1 MYIYGFVVATPQLV
15 CVAAVVLLADGT
27 PANDPALL
35 ERKRYNIMM
44 VIRSIRSILV
54 AGHEFWWCAAPT
66 SHIDALN
73 PPAGPLT

>member
-1 MYIYGFVVATPQLV
+1 MVATPQLV

-35 ERKRYNIMM
+35 ERKRYNVMM
-44 VIRSIRSILV
+44 VIRIRSIRYIRILV